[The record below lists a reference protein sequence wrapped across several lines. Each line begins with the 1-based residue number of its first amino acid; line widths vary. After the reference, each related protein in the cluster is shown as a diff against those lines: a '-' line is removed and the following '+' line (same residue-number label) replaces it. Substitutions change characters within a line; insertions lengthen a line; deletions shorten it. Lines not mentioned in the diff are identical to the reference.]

1 MSSFTMRR
9 SAPSGYQPAH
19 SATPA
24 STMRRRRHPLALLG
38 GASLA
43 AATLAVVAGT
53 GGFSLFSGSVAPASS
68 QPVKSGT
75 VTINF
80 GSASGTGDELTVGA
94 TNVAPGDTIQRGV
107 TLTNSGTVDLSQV
120 TFQLALPS
128 VSTDT
133 NPLTEATCTAAS
145 CSTPTTANEL
155 QLQVQACSVAW
166 TATLLTDNGYSYT
179 CSASGGA
186 TSVLASTPVSTLMA
200 DTTTPPVSGSTAIS
214 GVPLTPLNSLT
225 AGGTD
230 YLVATLT
237 LPSTAPNSVYV
248 GSTSTSMQGL
258 STAFDYTFVA
268 TQAAGSPQ

>member
-9 SAPSGYQPAH
+9 SASSGYQPAH
-19 SATPA
+19 AATPA
-24 STMRRRRHPLALLG
+24 GAVRRRRRPLALLG

-68 QPVKSGT
+68 QPVSSGT

-107 TLTNSGTVDLSQV
+107 TLTNSGSVNLSQV
-120 TFQLALPS
+120 TFQLALPNT
-128 VSTDT
+128 STDT
-133 NPLTEATCTAAS
+133 NPLTEATSTASGGA
-145 CSTPTTANEL
+145 TTTANEL

-166 TATLLTDNGYSYT
+166 TATALTDGGYSYT

-186 TSVLASTPVSTLMA
+186 TSVLASTPVSTLMS

-214 GVPLTPLNSLT
+214 GVPLPGLNSLT

-237 LPSTAPNSVYV
+237 LPSTVPNSVYV
-248 GSTSTSMQGL
+248 GTTSTSMQGL
-258 STAFDYTFVA
+258 STAFNYTFVA